1 MKLTDAKVK
10 ALKPKKARYVQW
22 DNGGGLGVRVS
33 TAGRRSF
40 VFMYRF
46 GGRARMM
53 TLGPYPKLTLAE
65 ARTKAAQAK
74 EEVSKGSDPG
84 TSWVEKKRNER
95 KAPTIEGLVE
105 EYLEKWAKPRKKT
118 WREDERILH
127 KDIIPVWGHKKA
139 KDIKKR
145 DVVLLL
151 DGIVDRGS
159 PMAANKTLEILRKM
173 FDFGVSRSILD
184 YSPCGGVEKPAKAK
198 ARDRILEE
206 SEIRK
211 FWLNMENAKIS
222 KGTQLALRFLLVTGQ
237 RRGETVAAEWD
248 EIDLIKKMWLIPG
261 SKTKNG
267 SPHKVPLSP
276 LAMGILS
283 EAKKLSED
291 TPWVFP
297 GISRNG
303 HLNPRTISQAI
314 IKNREKFKIA
324 HFTAHDLRRTA
335 ASLMTGVG
343 IPRLTVSKVLN
354 HSEGGATK
362 IYDRHTYDS
371 EKRQALETWSRKLE
385 SILTGKKAKVLPL
398 KRGNYGR

>member
-1 MKLTDAKVK
+1 M
-10 ALKPKKARYVQW
+10 
-22 DNGGGLGVRVS
+22 
-33 TAGRRSF
+33 
-40 VFMYRF
+40 
-46 GGRARMM
+46 
-53 TLGPYPKLTLAE
+53 
-65 ARTKAAQAK
+65 
-74 EEVSKGSDPG
+74 
-84 TSWVEKKRNER
+84 
-95 KAPTIEGLVE
+95 
-105 EYLEKWAKPRKKT
+105 
-118 WREDERILH
+118 
-127 KDIIPVWGHKKA
+127 
-139 KDIKKR
+139 
-145 DVVLLL
+145 
-151 DGIVDRGS
+151 
-159 PMAANKTLEILRKM
+159 
-173 FDFGVSRSILD
+173 
-184 YSPCGGVEKPAKAK
+184 
-198 ARDRILEE
+198 
-206 SEIRK
+206 
-211 FWLNMENAKIS
+211 
-222 KGTQLALRFLLVTGQ
+222 
-237 RRGETVAAEWD
+237 
-248 EIDLIKKMWLIPG
+248 
-261 SKTKNG
+261 
-267 SPHKVPLSP
+267 PLSP
-276 LAMGILS
+276 IAMGILS